1 MRPPLIDLEMTM
13 QKYYSN
19 EKNVQIILSL
29 LKAHGIRRVIASPGA
44 TNVALVGSMQ
54 NDPFFEIYSS
64 VDERSAAYIA
74 CGLAAESG
82 EPVVI
87 SCTGATASRNYLP
100 GLTEAYYRKLPVLAI
115 TSTQAVSKVGHHVAQ
130 VIDRSSMPKDV
141 AVLSVNLPI
150 VKDGDDFWECEVKVN
165 KALLAL
171 KHRGGGPVH
180 INLPTVYDKDFSIK
194 ALPSVRTIRRITH
207 GDEFPELKGRVSVFV
222 GAHRHW
228 TEQDTEALDRFCAAN
243 DAVVFCDHTSAYHGR
258 YRVQFALAAAQQFT
272 DRSALNSDVFI
283 HIGEVTGDYS
293 TLRMSGKQVWRVN
306 EDGELRD
313 TFRKL
318 HYIFEMK
325 ECDFFN
331 HYAQGAA
338 AEKADYLQACRECL
352 AQVRESVPE
361 VPLSNIW
368 LASRMAHRIPEG
380 STVHFGILNS
390 LRAWNFYD
398 LPASVSS
405 VANTGGFGIDG
416 ALSTVLGA
424 SLFNR
429 EKLYYLVLGDL
440 AFFYDMNAL
449 GNRHVGCN
457 LRILLV
463 NNGKGTEFKNYGHHA
478 ARFGDDAEL
487 FMAATGHYGNRS
499 PVLVKA
505 YAEALGF
512 EYFSASTKDEFEMA
526 FERFL
531 MPGITER
538 PMVFE
543 VFTDSD
549 EESTALE
556 TMMTIDVDTKRR
568 AKSRAKA
575 IVINA
580 LGANTVEQLKKI
592 KNILK

>member
-1 MRPPLIDLEMTM
+1 M
-13 QKYYSN
+13 QNCYTN
-19 EKNVQIILSL
+19 EKNAQIIIAL
-29 LKAHGIRRVIASPGA
+29 LKAHGIRKVIASPGT
-44 TNVALVGSMQ
+44 TNVALIGSIQ

-130 VIDRSSMPKDV
+130 VIDRSSIPKDV
-141 AVLSVNLPI
+141 AGLSVNLPI

-180 INLPTVYDKDFSIK
+180 INLPTVYDKDFGVK
-194 ALPSVRTIRRITH
+194 ELPSIRTIRRINL
-207 GDEFPELKGRVSVFV
+207 GDEFPELKGRVAVFV

-228 TEQDTEALDRFCAAN
+228 NQQDTEVLDRFCAAN
-243 DAVVFCDHTSAYHGR
+243 DAVVFCDHTSAYRGK
-258 YRVQFALAAAQQFT
+258 YRVQFALAAAQQFS
-272 DRSALNSDVFI
+272 DRSTLIADVFI

-293 TLRMSGKQVWRVN
+293 TLRMSGSHVWRVS

-325 ECDFFN
+325 ERDFFD
-331 HYAQGAA
+331 HYGQRAS
-338 AEKADYLQACRECL
+338 ADKTAYLQDCRKVL
-352 AQVRESVPE
+352 AKVRERIPD

-368 LASRMAHRIPEG
+368 IASRMAHRIPEG
-380 STVHFGILNS
+380 SIVHFGILNS
-390 LRAWNFYD
+390 LRAWNFYE
-398 LPASVSS
+398 LPASVTAAS
-405 VANTGGFGIDG
+405 NTGGFGIDG
-416 ALSTVLGA
+416 ALSTILGA

-429 EKLYYLVLGDL
+429 QKLYYLVLGDL

-449 GNRHVGCN
+449 GNRHVGNN
-457 LRILLV
+457 LRILLI

-478 ARFGDDAEL
+478 ARFGDEAEH

-505 YAEALGF
+505 YVEALGF
-512 EYFSASTKDEFEMA
+512 EYFSANDKEGFEKA
-526 FERFL
+526 YERFL
-531 MPGITER
+531 TPEITAS

-549 EESTALE
+549 EESSALE
-556 TMMTIDVDTKRR
+556 CMIKIDIDPN
-568 AKSRAKA
+568 SRASRRVKE
-575 IVINA
+575 IVKSA
-580 LGANTVEQLKKI
+580 LGESTVEQLKKF